1 VAFRTRAYYNIGMS
15 NPHLS
20 IRPTDAILRAIHA
33 ARQPGET
40 LGAAARRLL
49 AAATGVA
56 PSHSPRRGRKQDAV
70 KQLLV
75 RQRVM
80 AMIRGRTD
88 TFTGKA
94 ITQALEHERIKAI
107 QLWAMAKGAVG
118 YGPMLA
124 WKIDRAPVK
133 VYMSEVYKALHQLC
147 TSGLLVRVLAEG
159 PVLGKG
165 RRKVMGFRLSLA
177 SLINSEIHQSPGSLP
192 SILPSP
198 IGKSI

>member
-1 VAFRTRAYYNIGMS
+1 MS
-15 NPHLS
+15 NPSLS
-20 IRPTDAILRAIHA
+20 VRPTDAILQAIHA

-49 AAATGVA
+49 AAATGTA
-56 PSHSPRRGRKQDAV
+56 PSPPGRKGRKQDAV

-80 AMIRGRTD
+80 ALVKGTD
-88 TFTGKA
+88 RVFTGKW
-94 ITQALEHERIKAI
+94 ITQSLEQERKRALALVALTKHAI
-107 QLWAMAKGAVG
+107 GAG
-118 YGPMLA
+118 STIA

-147 TSGLLVRVLAEG
+147 TAGLLVRVLADG

-177 SLINSEIHQSPGSLP
+177 SLINSEVHQSLDAFA
-192 SILPSP
+192 
-198 IGKSI
+198 KSKVNRMSGPL

>member
-1 VAFRTRAYYNIGMS
+1 MS

-49 AAATGVA
+49 AAATGTA
-56 PSHSPRRGRKQDAV
+56 PSQPGRKGRKQDAV

-75 RQRVM
+75 RQRIM
-80 AMIRGRTD
+80 ALVKGQDRV
-88 TFTGKA
+88 FTGKWL
-94 ITQALEHERIKAI
+94 TTELERQRKRATR
-107 QLWAMAKGAVG
+107 LWAMAKGAVG
-118 YGPMLA
+118 YGPLLN
-124 WKIDRAPVK
+124 WKIERSPVR

-159 PVLGKG
+159 PRLGSG

-177 SLINSEIHQSPGSLP
+177 SLINSEVHQSLGAFA
-192 SILPSP
+192 
-198 IGKSI
+198 KSKAKHLSGPL